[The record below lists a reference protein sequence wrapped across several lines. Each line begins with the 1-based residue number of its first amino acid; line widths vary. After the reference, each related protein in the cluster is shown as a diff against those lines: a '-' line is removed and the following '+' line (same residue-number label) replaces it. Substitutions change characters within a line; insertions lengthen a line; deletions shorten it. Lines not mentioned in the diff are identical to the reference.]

1 MIISVLS
8 YPRPPSCIQDDELTV
23 YSKVDDDWWYGSFN
37 GLDGLIPDRYI
48 VVRVVGSRDTDSAG
62 SIGGSIDG
70 VSATGRSTDGSL
82 PPPTSRTPDS
92 GMHGSPLQGQK
103 VGSLGGVIF

>member
-1 MIISVLS
+1 M
-8 YPRPPSCIQDDELTV
+8 
-23 YSKVDDDWWYGSFN
+23 YSKVDEDWWYGSFN

-48 VVRVVGSRDTDSAG
+48 VVRVAGSRDTDSAG

-70 VSATGRSTDGSL
+70 VSATGRSADAASVGSL

-92 GMHGSPLQGQK
+92 GMHGSPLQGNK
-103 VGSLGGVIF
+103 VGEP